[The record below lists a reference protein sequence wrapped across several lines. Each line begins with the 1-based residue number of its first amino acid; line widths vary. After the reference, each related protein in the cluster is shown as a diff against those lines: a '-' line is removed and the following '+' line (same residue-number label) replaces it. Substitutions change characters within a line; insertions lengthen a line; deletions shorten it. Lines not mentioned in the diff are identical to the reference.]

1 MQNPRLAGRYAKS
14 LLDLA
19 IELNQVDTVCADM
32 KLLQQLGKTNPDFTA
47 MLRSPIIKPSIKD
60 KIIDAILNDKIGVT
74 TFSFIGLLV
83 RKGRESVL
91 PEIADAFVDQ
101 FNQLRG
107 IHRVKLT
114 TATPVSD
121 ELKTAI
127 IQKIKSSTPMQH
139 IELETKVK
147 EELVGGFTLEM
158 GGSLVD
164 ASIFRDLKDIK
175 RQFMDNQYVH
185 KIR

>member
-19 IELNQVDTVCADM
+19 AEMNQVDLICADM
-32 KLLQQLGKTNPDFTA
+32 KLLQKLGKTNADFIA

-60 KIIDAILNDKIGVT
+60 KIIDAVLKSQVSNT
-74 TFSFIGLLV
+74 TFTFIRLLV
-83 RKGRESVL
+83 HKNRENVL

-114 TATPVSD
+114 TAAPVSD
-121 ELKTAI
+121 ELKSFI
-127 IQKIKSSTPMQH
+127 IQKIKSSTSFQN
-139 IELETKVK
+139 IELETLVK
-147 EELVGGFTLEM
+147 EEIVGGFTLEM
-158 GGSLVD
+158 GGTFVD
-164 ASIFRDLKDIK
+164 ASIMRDLKDIR
-175 RQFMDNQYVH
+175 RQFLDNQYIH